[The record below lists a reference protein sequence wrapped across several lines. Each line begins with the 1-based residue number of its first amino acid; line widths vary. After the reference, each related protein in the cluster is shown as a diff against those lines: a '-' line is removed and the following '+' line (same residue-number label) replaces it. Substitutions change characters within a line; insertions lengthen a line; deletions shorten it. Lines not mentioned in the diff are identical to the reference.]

1 MKLPAMTVICLAAV
15 SLVSAQQEQPR
26 QVMQPREN
34 QPAGGWPDAANQPD
48 GNYVLKQGTR
58 IPLTVLTTV
67 SSRNAAPGDK
77 VYLQTLIPV
86 SDGGRIVI
94 PAGSY
99 VNGTITQA
107 QRSGKVKGKGQLYLR
122 FDSMMLPNGRTIDLA
137 GRLGALDGSNP
148 GTLNREEGKVT
159 SDGQQGTDAV
169 AVGTTTVGGAA
180 MGRWIGGQGR
190 DAAIGAGA
198 GAAAGLAGILLT
210 RGPEA
215 MLERGSTLDMVLNHD
230 LVLTSDD
237 IAGAG
242 SGAAFRPPNPG
253 PSRQGGQN
261 NRRIPMRTPG
271 MGRGIPWP

>member
-1 MKLPAMTVICLAAV
+1 MKVPVALAVCLT
-15 SLVSAQQEQPR
+15 SCMLLSAQDAQER
-26 QVMQPREN
+26 QVMKPPGGQ
-34 QPAGGWPDAANQPD
+34 QAGGWPDASSQTQSR
-48 GNYVLKQGTR
+48 YVVAAGTR

-67 SSRNAAPGDK
+67 SSKNAAAGDQ

-122 FDSMMLPNGRTIDLA
+122 LDSMMLPSGRTIDLA
-137 GRLGALDGSNP
+137 GRPGSLDGSNP
-148 GTLNREEGKVT
+148 GELNREEGKVT
-159 SDGQQGTDAV
+159 SDGQKGTDAMV
-169 AVGTTTVGGAA
+169 VGTTTASGAA

-210 RGPEA
+210 RGPDA
-215 MLERGSTLDMVLNHD
+215 ILERGSTLDMVLNRD

-242 SGAAFRPPNPG
+242 TGAGFRAPNPG

-261 NRRIPMRTPG
+261 NRRSPMRTPG
-271 MGRGIPWP
+271 MRRGIPWP

>member
-1 MKLPAMTVICLAAV
+1 MKLPALLTACLLSV
-15 SLVSAQQEQPR
+15 SILPAQQEQER
-26 QVMQPREN
+26 QVMKPQETTPSS
-34 QPAGGWPDAANQPD
+34 GWPDAASQA
-48 GNYVLKQGTR
+48 GGKYVLKQGAR

-67 SSRNAAPGDK
+67 SSKNAAPGDK

-137 GRLGALDGSNP
+137 GRLGSLDGSNP
-148 GTLNREEGKVT
+148 GELNREEGKVT
-159 SDGQQGTDAV
+159 SDGQIGTDAMV
-169 AVGTTTVGGAA
+169 IGATTTSGTA
-180 MGRWIGGQGR
+180 MGSWIGRQGR

-210 RGPEA
+210 RGPDA
-215 MLERGSTLDMVLNHD
+215 MLERGSTLDMVLNRD
-230 LVLTSDD
+230 LILTEDD

-261 NRRIPMRTPG
+261 NRRTPMRSPG

>member
-1 MKLPAMTVICLAAV
+1 MNASALLTACLISVSFLP
-15 SLVSAQQEQPR
+15 AQQEQDR
-26 QVMQPREN
+26 QVMRPQESP
-34 QPAGGWPDAANQPD
+34 PASGWPDAASQDD
-48 GNYVLKQGTR
+48 GRYVLKEGTR

-67 SSRNAAPGDK
+67 SSKNAAPGDK

-137 GRLGALDGSNP
+137 GRLGSIDGSNP

-159 SDGQQGTDAV
+159 SDGQKGTDAMV
-169 AVGTTTVGGAA
+169 VGTTTASGAA

-190 DAAIGAGA
+190 DAALGAGA

-210 RGPEA
+210 RGPDA
-215 MLERGSTLDMVLNHD
+215 MLERGSTLDMVLNRD
-230 LVLTSDD
+230 LTLTGDD
-237 IAGAG
+237 IAGSG

-261 NRRIPMRTPG
+261 NRRTPMRTPG

>member
-1 MKLPAMTVICLAAV
+1 MRAPALLTACLLSV
-15 SLVSAQQEQPR
+15 SILSAQQEQER
-26 QVMQPREN
+26 QVMKPPETQQP
-34 QPAGGWPDAANQPD
+34 GGWPDASSQAD
-48 GNYVLKQGTR
+48 GNYILQQGTR

-67 SSRNAAPGDK
+67 SSRNAAPGDQ

-122 FDSMMLPNGRTIDLA
+122 FDSMMLPNGRTIDLT
-137 GRLGALDGSNP
+137 GRPGSLDGSNP
-148 GTLNREEGKVT
+148 GTLNRDEGKVT
-159 SDGQQGTDAV
+159 SDGQQGTDAMV
-169 AVGTTTVGGAA
+169 VGTTTASGAV

-190 DAAIGAGA
+190 HAAIGAGA

-210 RGPEA
+210 RGPDA
-215 MLERGSTLDMVLNHD
+215 MLERGSTLDMVLNRD
-230 LVLTSDD
+230 LVLTADD

-242 SGAAFRPPNPG
+242 PGSAFRPPNPG

>member
-1 MKLPAMTVICLAAV
+1 MKVRATAVICLAAV
-15 SLVSAQQEQPR
+15 TLLSAQQEQPR
-26 QVMQPREN
+26 QVMQPPEN
-34 QPAGGWPDAANQPD
+34 QRPGGWPDASNQSD

-67 SSRNAAPGDK
+67 SSKNAAPGDQ

-122 FDSMMLPNGRTIDLA
+122 FDSLMLPNGRTIDLN
-137 GRLGALDGSNP
+137 GRLGAIDGSNP
-148 GTLNREEGKVT
+148 GTLNRDEGKVT
-159 SDGQQGTDAV
+159 SDGQKGTDAMI
-169 AVGTTTVGGAA
+169 VGGTAASGAA
-180 MGRWIGGQGR
+180 MGGWIGGQGR
-190 DAAIGAGA
+190 DAGIGAGA
-198 GAAAGLAGILLT
+198 GAAAGLAGVLLT
-210 RGPEA
+210 RGPDA
-215 MLERGSTLDMVLNHD
+215 VLQRGSTLDMVLNHD
-230 LVLTSDD
+230 LVLTADD

-242 SGAAFRPPNPG
+242 TGQSFRPPNPG
-253 PSRQGGQN
+253 PSRQDGQN
-261 NRRIPMRTPG
+261 NRRTPMRTPG

>member
-1 MKLPAMTVICLAAV
+1 MKAPAVLTVCLLSISFLP
-15 SLVSAQQEQPR
+15 AQQEQER
-26 QVMQPREN
+26 QVMRPQEGT
-34 QPAGGWPDAANQPD
+34 PAAGWPDAASQAD
-48 GNYVLKQGTR
+48 GKYVLKQGAR

-67 SSRNAAPGDK
+67 SSRNAAAGDK

-94 PAGSY
+94 PAGTY

-122 FDSMMLPNGRTIDLA
+122 FDSMMLPNGRTIDLV
-137 GRLGALDGSNP
+137 GRPGSLDGSNP

-159 SDGQQGTDAV
+159 SDGQKGTDAMV
-169 AVGTTTVGGAA
+169 VGTTTASGAA

-210 RGPEA
+210 RGPDA
-215 MLERGSTLDMVLNHD
+215 MLERGSTLDMVLNRD
-230 LVLTSDD
+230 LVLTADD

-261 NRRIPMRTPG
+261 NRRTPVRAPG
-271 MGRGIPWP
+271 MGRGVPWP